1 MAQATSISL
10 SKFTASVQ
18 TAVKSAISKHPKF
31 NIQPPQGITVSY
43 LIRGIPVPEAIL
55 KGVTVSET
63 QAFANDVAA
72 DIAGAHP
79 EILNAS
85 APHAPTQGA
94 IISVGGHLVVG
105 IPAPLHP
112 MEIDK

>member
-18 TAVKSAISKHPKF
+18 AAVKSAISKHPKF
-31 NIQPPQGITVSY
+31 SVQSPQGVTVSY
-43 LIRGIPVPEAIL
+43 LIRGIPSPEAIL

-72 DIAGAHP
+72 GIAGAHP
-79 EILNAS
+79 EILS
-85 APHAPTQGA
+85 ATGPRTPAQGA
-94 IISVGGHLVVG
+94 IISIGGHLVIG

-112 MEIDK
+112 MEIDS